1 MVAGDFI
8 AGAIPKSD
16 NAEHL
21 ASNLDVFGFE
31 LTADEMAQLS
41 AATLPA
47 ATGGDADVP

>member
-1 MVAGDFI
+1 MADGAYI

-16 NAEHL
+16 NSEHL

-31 LTADEMAQLS
+31 LTADEMARLS

-47 ATGGDADVP
+47 ATGGDEDVP